1 VLLARSRRT
10 KRFLVQ
16 PFQILEP
23 HHEREIHDMKRN
35 LLIVS
40 LTAWVLALV
49 LTQGRAEAQVK
60 PLKIK
65 GGGPAPDGISLIP
78 GTPAPHSATGNA
90 TELGNYTGAGFFQ
103 ILDFTGPLTA
113 EFSSAPNF
121 VFVAANGDQLAMTY
135 GDTNNG
141 AKQPGQVTLVPNSDG
156 SFTGY
161 FVAEFNPDLPN
172 CTGRFA
178 KLTGGSLIM
187 YAVSDPFFIVGTST
201 TPFTYTWQGSGTLTF
216 GR

>member
-1 VLLARSRRT
+1 MPSVIFPLIALAAS
-10 KRFLVQ
+10 
-16 PFQILEP
+16 
-23 HHEREIHDMKRN
+23 
-35 LLIVS
+35 
-40 LTAWVLALV
+40 LALAPSH
-49 LTQGRAEAQVK
+49 AEAQVK
-60 PLKIK
+60 PLKIT

-90 TELGNYTGAGFFQ
+90 TELGTYTGEGFFQ
-103 ILDFTGPLTA
+103 ILEFTGPLSA

-121 VFVAANGDQLAMTY
+121 VFVAANGDHLAMTY
-135 GDTNNG
+135 GDTSNG

-156 SFTGY
+156 SLTAY

-201 TPFTYTWQGSGTLTF
+201 TPFNYTWEGSGTLTYSK
-216 GR
+216 